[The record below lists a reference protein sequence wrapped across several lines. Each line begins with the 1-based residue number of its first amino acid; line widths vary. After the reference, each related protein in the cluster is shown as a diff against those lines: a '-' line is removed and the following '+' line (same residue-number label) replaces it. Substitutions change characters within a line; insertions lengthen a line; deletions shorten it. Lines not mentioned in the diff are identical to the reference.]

1 MFRHLQNQT
10 ASPPKL
16 AYHQPHVFPTH
27 SLSVFHP
34 LPSDRP
40 SIFANILPK
49 FSHIPYFEMRATAS
63 SALAILSILSAATAL
78 PTTDVATRQAKAC
91 FVVGNT
97 ALPAEVADVVT
108 SLGNAVTCS
117 NSAKTISG
125 VPDVTSG
132 GAIFSDVDFSKSSQT
147 PLEFALQKFAT
158 AEPLASTDLKTFQDN
173 LNVYLAT
180 EAGIRSVGGSL
191 AIKVPKFFLQMQV
204 SRIQTS
210 QGNPPA
216 AAGQQVDHLRDK
228 VTKNAAGE
236 SKALLDQVV
245 ALAAQVQ

>member
-1 MFRHLQNQT
+1 M
-10 ASPPKL
+10 
-16 AYHQPHVFPTH
+16 
-27 SLSVFHP
+27 
-34 LPSDRP
+34 
-40 SIFANILPK
+40 
-49 FSHIPYFEMRATAS
+49 
-63 SALAILSILSAATAL
+63 SILSATIAL
-78 PTTDVATRQAKAC
+78 PSADITTRQAKAC

-97 ALPAEVADVVT
+97 ALPGEVADVVT
-108 SLGNAVTCS
+108 SIQSAVTCS

-125 VPDVTSG
+125 VPDVSSG
-132 GAIFSDVDFSKSSQT
+132 GSTFSDVDFSKSSQT

-180 EAGIRSVGGSL
+180 EAGIRSVGGNL

-204 SRIQTS
+204 SRIQTA